1 MDSCSQGNINI
12 SKTFIISS
20 TPVVPVLPCSA
31 VTTNI
36 MFSCDGSNTFT
47 FSGNT
52 ITPHKSIIP
61 NVDNTLDI
69 GNASKRFRNINTVS
83 GASTVWTSTIQIIT
97 PEVNLGY
104 DITNNERI
112 IDANNSIISGDILI
126 GGIY

>member
-83 GASTVWTSTIQIIT
+83 GTSTVWTSTIQIIT

>member
-12 SKTFIISS
+12 NKTFIISS
-20 TPVVPVLPCSA
+20 TPIVPVLPCSA

-36 MFSCDGSNTFT
+36 MFNCDGSNTFT
-47 FSGNT
+47 FTGDT
-52 ITPHKSIIP
+52 ITPYKSIIP

-69 GNASKRFRNINTVS
+69 GNASKRFRNVNTVS
-83 GASTVWTSTIQIIT
+83 GTSTIWTSTIQVIT
-97 PEVNLGY
+97 PEINLGY
-104 DITNNERI
+104 DTINNERV

>member
-83 GASTVWTSTIQIIT
+83 GTSTVWTSTIQIIT

-104 DITNNERI
+104 DTINNERV

>member
-12 SKTFIISS
+12 NKTFIISS

-52 ITPHKSIIP
+52 ITPYKSIIP

-69 GNASKRFRNINTVS
+69 GNASKRFRNVNTVS
-83 GASTVWTSTIQIIT
+83 GTSTIWTSTIQVIT
-97 PEVNLGY
+97 PEINLGY
-104 DITNNERI
+104 DTINNERV